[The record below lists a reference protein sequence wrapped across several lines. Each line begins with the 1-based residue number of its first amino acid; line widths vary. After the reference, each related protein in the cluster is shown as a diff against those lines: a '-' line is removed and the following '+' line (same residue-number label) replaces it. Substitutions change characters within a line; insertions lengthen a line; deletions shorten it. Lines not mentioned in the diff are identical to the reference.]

1 MLKLILS
8 LLILSFSLTTGRE
21 VVERYTNNQT
31 MTYDETIEHY
41 KSLIG
46 KYEECQLYQYGK
58 TDSGE
63 PLHLFVISN
72 YGNFSPDSLR
82 KAGKTIVL
90 INNAI
95 HPGEPCGVDA
105 SAQLAEDMLS
115 GKIDYTNVVV
125 CIIPTYNV
133 GGMLNRG
140 CCSRANQDGP
150 EQYGFRGNSKNLDL
164 NRDFIKADAE
174 NTKQFYNIFHEW
186 QPRIFIDAHSTN
198 GADYPAEMTVINSAR
213 SRVEQSMRNYFTDNL
228 TNSLYSRMIDDG
240 YSVSP
245 YYYTY
250 GDTISTG
257 LKEYMDSPRYSTGY
271 TTLFNTMGF
280 VSEAH
285 MLKPYPT
292 RVKATHAFLKNV
304 VDYAQQH
311 NEEIKITTETADK
324 MAQLTK
330 KYGINYKLDTT
341 TSLEVELEVYRKKY
355 RTSTVTGLPIHYY
368 DTNVRDTLT
377 IPYYAT
383 YKPTKWV
390 DVPAYYIV
398 PQQWTD
404 VIEKLNLNRIEYE
417 LFAADTVME
426 LETYYIKDY
435 ETTKSPYEGHYL
447 HYNTNAIKDTQEIA
461 LRKGDLLISTKQR
474 GIRYLLETLEPEATD
489 SFFAWGFFDSKL
501 QQKEWFSDYVFEE
514 KAAQLLENNPEL
526 REEFNQMKKD
536 DKEFAS
542 NSWAMLYF
550 LYKHSENYE
559 PTHNRHPIYRIPK

>member
-1 MLKLILS
+1 MIKLILP
-8 LLILSFSLTTGRE
+8 LIFLIVSVSSSSE
-21 VVERYTNNQT
+21 IVERYMNNQT
-31 MTYDETIEHY
+31 MTHKEAIDHY
-41 KSLIG
+41 KSLIS

-63 PLHLFVISN
+63 PLHLFVISKD
-72 YGNFSPDSLR
+72 GNFSPDSIR
-82 KAGKTIVL
+82 KVGKTIVL

-105 SAQLAEDMLS
+105 SAQLAEDLLS
-115 GKIDYTNVVV
+115 GKIEHSNVVV
-125 CIIPTYNV
+125 CIIPGYNI

-140 CCSRANQDGP
+140 CCSRANQNGP
-150 EQYGFRGNSKNLDL
+150 EQYGFRGNAKNLDL

-186 QPRIFIDAHSTN
+186 QPHIFIDAHSTN
-198 GADYPAEMTVINSAR
+198 GADYPAEMTLINSAR
-213 SRVEQSMRNYFTDNL
+213 SRVEQSMRSYFTDNV
-228 TNSLYSRMIDDG
+228 TNSLYSKMIEDG
-240 YSVSP
+240 FSVSP
-245 YYYTY
+245 YFYTY
-250 GDTISTG
+250 GDTISKG

-271 TTLFNTMGF
+271 TTLYNTMGF

-292 RVKATHAFLKNV
+292 RVKATYAFLKNTV
-304 VDYAQQH
+304 EYAQNH
-311 NEEIKITTETADK
+311 SEEIKITTETADK

-330 KYGINYKLDTT
+330 KYGINYQLDTT

-355 RTSTVTGLPIHYY
+355 KTSTVTGLPIHYY

-398 PQQWTD
+398 PQQWSD
-404 VIEKLNLNRIEYE
+404 VIERLDLNRIEYQ
-417 LFAADTVME
+417 LIATDTVME

-435 ETTKSPYEGHYL
+435 ETIKSPYEGHYL
-447 HYNTNAIKDTQEIA
+447 HYNTNAIKDTQ
-461 LRKGDLLISTKQR
+461 LVNVRTGDLLIPTKQR

-489 SFFAWGFFDSKL
+489 SFFAWGFFDSIL

-514 KAAQLLENNPEL
+514 KAVKLLENNPKL
-526 REEFNQMKKD
+526 KEEFEQMKRD

-550 LYKHSENYE
+550 LYKHSDNYE